1 MTTTIRPETNAV
13 EFVLAEIRRDITDGI
28 YEGAD
33 LLDSFTT
40 LHDYCDANDYII
52 AATERFCPFPNDAE
66 SEEWGM
72 SWQEW
77 GNDLADSVDTLL
89 HSDPIRL

>member
-52 AATERFCPFPNDAE
+52 AAAEKFCPHDPAVDDG
-66 SEEWGM
+66 EWNLL
-72 SWQEW
+72 WQEW
-77 GNDLADSVDTLL
+77 ADDIADAVDTLL